1 MPSHK
6 SIAIVNNYDEAGT
19 NTMMN
24 SAFGEEE
31 VVKKKTRHS
40 KPVGTEGAASIG
52 GDGMVNKRRIG
63 SVSTKNIGAVRK
75 RKIVSSR

>member
-1 MPSHK
+1 VPSHK

-31 VVKKKTRHS
+31 VVKKKTRRS
-40 KPVGTEGAASIG
+40 KPVGTKESWW
-52 GDGMVNKRRIG
+52 
-63 SVSTKNIGAVRK
+63 
-75 RKIVSSR
+75 